1 MRATRARPASLPITA
16 AAAPGGLLILAAA
29 IVGLA
34 IALDGTAARLLN
46 GVGGLCWLAAAA
58 LLARSLR
65 RDRERPI
72 PLALAAVAVLTF
84 ALAVRPSDLLASL
97 VGFSV
102 AGALV
107 AAVAR
112 RHPLRWA
119 LLVPA
124 AWLPAHLAIAIL
136 RALRDDAGTVRAD
149 PPPTAA
155 LVPLS
160 MVLAALAAAWLVD
173 RRRQAIAARL
183 PTLPVHA
190 D

>member
-1 MRATRARPASLPITA
+1 MRATRARPDSLSTTA
-16 AAAPGGLLILAAA
+16 TAAPGVLLVLAAA

-34 IALDGTAARLLN
+34 SALDGTAARLLN

-65 RDRERPI
+65 RARERRLS
-72 PLALAAVAVLTF
+72 LAVVAVAVLVL
-84 ALAVRPSDLLASL
+84 ALAVRPSDLPASL

-107 AAVAR
+107 AVVAR
-112 RHPLRWA
+112 HHPLRWA

-136 RALRDDAGTVRAD
+136 RAFRDGTRTVRTD

-173 RRRQAIAARL
+173 RRRQAIASRP